1 VSDVFNAL
9 RARLTALGR
18 AQLEAAGFT
27 DEHIREAYAAMRRGL
42 TAKTRKVMQ
51 HKGEIVEGPEED
63 NSEAQLRA
71 AELVTKIADHHPQ
84 RLGIEVDFGAGHV
97 SGATLVG
104 MLTLLG
110 KDRSQE
116 AVPPDHD
123 GIAR

>member
-1 VSDVFNAL
+1 
-9 RARLTALGR
+9 LTALGR

-42 TAKTRKVMQ
+42 TAKTKKVMQ
-51 HKGEIVEGPEED
+51 HKGAIVEGPEED

-71 AELVTKIADHHPQ
+71 AELVTKIADHHPD
-84 RLGIEVDFGAGHV
+84 RLQVELDGQFRVT
-97 SGATLVG
+97 SGRELVG

-116 AVPPDHD
+116 ALPE
-123 GIAR
+123 GEGARA